1 MADPTHPGS
10 SGGCLRSLLS
20 FFIMMMVCGL
30 GAAMFFVS
38 QPQDLSD
45 IGMGGFG
52 PVSSGE
58 NSRDLRAVL
67 RASLD
72 RGHKVTISETEINS
86 WLARTLEAKQGG
98 PLAEWI
104 SMGRV
109 CVRLEENMA
118 EIIMERRAFG
128 RPFTVSMFVK
138 IEQTEEKGRVRTVIE
153 RHGGPYSPDLPKP
166 MRGGRFGRL
175 VVPQGFLMLVVP
187 AYEQLAGTYQEEIHL
202 AFEEMSRIRIEP
214 NRLVLDPRPDSNSTE
229 VF

>member
-1 MADPTHPGS
+1 MDEPTHSGS
-10 SGGCLRSLLS
+10 SGGCLRRLLS
-20 FFIMMMVCGL
+20 CFIMLMVCGL

-45 IGMGGFG
+45 MGGFG
-52 PVSSGE
+52 LVTSGE
-58 NSRDLRAVL
+58 TSRDLKAVL

-72 RGHKVTISETEINS
+72 RGHKVTISENEINS
-86 WLARTLEAKQGG
+86 WLARTLAAKQGG

-109 CVRLEENMA
+109 CVRLEEDVA

-138 IEQTEEKGRVRTVIE
+138 IEQTEENGRMRTVIE

-166 MRGGRFGRL
+166 MRGGRFGQL

-187 AYEQLAGTYQEEIHL
+187 AYEQLAETYQEEIHL
-202 AFEEMSRIRIEP
+202 AFEEMSRIRIEK

-229 VF
+229 IF